1 MASIQTGIELYDG
14 MSEVLYSMMGA
25 MDSVVVQAE
34 ELQSVMNSNVDTSGM
49 TAISDGAAE
58 AARAVQELAA
68 TIQQVHNAD
77 PYISTPDT
85 SAPDAP
91 TVAQGTLRAPPVW
104 DTSSLTEVFTGSGI
118 ERFEQEVQDTS
129 NLLAVLDS
137 QLQEASR
144 TAETLDFMPD
154 TTIPEINAVS
164 TRIQELQTRIQQIAN
179 NPVNLGT
186 DEANNGLEHIR
197 EQLNDIIQQQNEF
210 QTAMIRDDIEA
221 ANEAY
226 INLSRTVSSTERYIR
241 DNTDEQGRFNAAIQE
256 GTGFAAN
263 LQRMVAG
270 VVGAFAGMAGIRKAV
285 GWIQET
291 TEAFNIQRNAETQL
305 MTVLG
310 NMVDYAE
317 VPEFIV
323 GIDDTLAL
331 SEAGELISTIDG
343 MTVDV
348 TPEMRTDYLLNQFD
362 SITAKASEIQ
372 GKGMYGDEAMIAA
385 AGEFATYMSDVE
397 AIGVMMDTLTNY
409 AAGMS
414 GGGELDT
421 TQMVDYATNLGKIM
435 TGAYDAMTK
444 KGFEF
449 TDAQKAV
456 IDGSATEAQYIE
468 ALGAEYVD
476 MSEDMRSATV
486 IADIINESWAGL
498 YETMSDTPQ
507 GRIQQMTNAFGDM
520 QEMIGGQLYPYV
532 LLFVDTILEN
542 SDVIQGILGGITVA
556 LEFLMGVLA
565 GLMDVAFQVASVII
579 DNWSIIE
586 PIILGVAAALTVYY
600 GAQLAANAVSAI
612 STGVHMAMAAAQMAH
627 AAMTGTLTAA
637 TAAQIAA
644 QEGLNAAMYAS
655 PIAWIIAL
663 VVALVAIIYAVA
675 QAIAQATGVAQSGL
689 GLIGGAIGVV
699 IGFFQQLWSAAMT
712 ILSAIGA
719 GAAALGNNMQAAFH
733 NSIANIQSF
742 FYNLLS
748 TAMSVIS
755 QIASALSA
763 LPFVEFDGAGL
774 AGMAGDYAA
783 KAQAAQDSKMEYQ
796 DIGAAFQAEMANMT
810 AFKGNWAGESFSKGA
825 AWGDG
830 VAASIGDALSFD
842 NMFGTESLMD
852 MGDLATAVAGGAGGA
867 LDASGI
873 PGAAGG
879 TADNTGKMANE
890 LSATTEDLKYLRDI
904 AEQETVNRY
913 TLAEV
918 NVEQTNHNTINNGMD
933 LDGVIAGLTDAVDE
947 AIDSMT
953 EGVHT

>member
-1 MASIQTGIELYDG
+1 MASVQTGIELNDDF
-14 MSEVLYSMMGA
+14 SQVIYSMINAVNVAVSGME
-25 MDSVVVQAE
+25 Q
-34 ELQSVMNSNVDTSGM
+34 LQRTMNTDVDTSGIQAVHDEINRATM
-49 TAISDGAAE
+49 AMDELMDSMRQVTNTDLFPESPTPSSEQPMPETA
-58 AARAVQELAA
+58 Q
-68 TIQQVHNAD
+68 
-77 PYISTPDT
+77 P
-85 SAPDAP
+85 
-91 TVAQGTLRAPPVW
+91 RAPPEW
-104 DTSSLTEVFTGSGI
+104 LHDGMQVFTDTGI
-118 ERFEQEVQDTS
+118 ERFEQEVQSTDAMITALTG
-129 NLLAVLDS
+129 NLQQTAQVAAGMGIMPPGAAADIQSVQARLQAV
-137 QLQEASR
+137 QA
-144 TAETLDFMPD
+144 
-154 TTIPEINAVS
+154 
-164 TRIQELQTRIQQIAN
+164 RIQQI
-179 NPVNLGT
+179 
-186 DEANNGLEHIR
+186 EANPMNMGVDAANDGLEELR
-197 EQLNDIIQQQNEF
+197 SQLYQAQQAQE
-210 QTAMIRDDIEA
+210 ALDDALENMDVRG

-226 INLSRTVSSTERYIR
+226 IQLSQTVSHTEQYIR
-241 DNTDEQGRFNAAIQE
+241 DNVDEQGRFNAAIQD
-256 GTGFAAN
+256 GTGIAAQ
-263 LQRMVAG
+263 LQRTIAG
-270 VVGAFAGMAGIRKAV
+270 VVGAFAGMAGIRKAW
-285 GWIQET
+285 GWIQDT

-343 MTVDV
+343 MTVDI
-348 TPEMRTDYLLNQFD
+348 TPEMKTDYLLDQFD

-372 GKGMYGDEAMIAA
+372 SRGMYGDEAMIAA

-397 AIGVMMDTLTNY
+397 AIGTMMDTLTNY

-414 GGGELDT
+414 GGGEIDT
-421 TQMVDYATNLGKIM
+421 TTMVDYATNLGKIM

-456 IDGSATEAQYIE
+456 IDGSATEQQYIE
-468 ALGAEYVD
+468 ALGEEYVN

-520 QEMIGGQLYPYV
+520 KEVIGGQLYPYV
-532 LLFVDTILEN
+532 MLFVDSILAN
-542 SDVIQGILGGITVA
+542 SGVIQSVLDGFTTA
-556 LEFLMGVLA
+556 LQFVMGVLA

-586 PIILGVAAALTVYY
+586 PIIMGVAGALAVYY
-600 GAQLAANAVSAI
+600 GAQLAANAISAI
-612 STGVHMAMAAAQMAH
+612 STGIHMAMAAAQMAH

-655 PIAWIIAL
+655 PVVWIIMLVIAL
-663 VVALVAIIYAVA
+663 VAAIYAVCS
-675 QAIAQATGVAQSGL
+675 AIAQATGVAQSGL
-689 GLIGGAIGVV
+689 GIIGGAIGVV

-719 GAAALGNNMQAAFH
+719 GGAALGNNMAAAFH

-763 LPFVEFDGAGL
+763 LPFVEFDAAGL
-774 AGMAGDYAA
+774 AGAAGDYAA

-796 DIGAAFQAEMANMT
+796 DIGAAFQEQMAGFS
-810 AFKGNWAGESFSKGA
+810 AFESGWAADSFAKGA
-825 AWGDG
+825 AVGDG
-830 VAASIGDALSFD
+830 IAASIGDALSFD
-842 NMFGTESLMD
+842 FGGTDSLSD
-852 MGDLATAVAGGAGGA
+852 MSALDAAMASGVGSG

-879 TADNTGKMANE
+879 TADNTGKMAQE
-890 LSATTEDLKYLRDI
+890 MSKTSEDLKYLRDI

-918 NVEQTNHNTINNGMD
+918 NVDMSGMSNHINNGMD
-933 LDGVIAGLTDAVDE
+933 LDGVVSGLTDAVNE
-947 AIDSMT
+947 SIDNIT
-953 EGVHT
+953 EGVHE

>member
-1 MASIQTGIELYDG
+1 MAFVQTGIELNDDFSQVIYGLLNAVNMAVAG
-14 MSEVLYSMMGA
+14 M
-25 MDSVVVQAE
+25 E
-34 ELQSVMNSNVDTSGM
+34 ELQRTMTTDVDTSGIEAVHSEINRAT
-49 TAISDGAAE
+49 TAMN
-58 AARAVQELAA
+58 ELMESM
-68 TIQQVHNAD
+68 QQVTNTD
-77 PYISTPDT
+77 PHISTPEASPSDGM
-85 SAPDAP
+85 SAVPQP
-91 TVAQGTLRAPPVW
+91 RAPPDW
-104 DTSSLTEVFTGSGI
+104 FTDGMQIFTNTGI
-118 ERFEQEVQDTS
+118 ERFEQEVQNADAMVTALTT
-129 NLLAVLDS
+129 NLQNTAQTAAGMDLLPDQAQADIASVS
-137 QLQEASR
+137 QRMNELQ
-144 TAETLDFMPD
+144 
-154 TTIPEINAVS
+154 N
-164 TRIQELQTRIQQIAN
+164 RIQAIVN
-179 NPVNLGT
+179 NPLNIGT
-186 DEANNGLEHIR
+186 DEANAGMEELRSRLYDALQAQEA
-197 EQLNDIIQQQNEF
+197 LD
-210 QTAMIRDDIEA
+210 TAMEGMDVREI
-221 ANEAY
+221 NEAY
-226 INLSRTVSSTERYIR
+226 IRLSNTISGTERYIR
-241 DNTDEQGRFNAAIQE
+241 DNTDEQGRFNSLINQGNSYAAM
-256 GTGFAAN
+256 
-263 LQRMVAG
+263 LQQTISRA
-270 VVGAFAGMAGIRKAV
+270 VGAFAGLAGIREALS
-285 GWIQET
+285 WIQDT

-343 MTVDV
+343 MTVDI
-348 TPEMRTDYLLNQFD
+348 TPEMKTDYLLDQFD

-372 GKGMYGDEAMIAA
+372 SRGMYGDEAMIAA

-397 AIGVMMDTLTNY
+397 AIGTMMDTLTNY

-414 GGGELDT
+414 GGGEIDT
-421 TQMVDYATNLGKIM
+421 TTMVDYATNLGKIM

-456 IDGSATEAQYIE
+456 IDGSATEQQYIE
-468 ALGAEYVD
+468 ALGEEYVN

-520 QEMIGGQLYPYV
+520 KEVIGGQLYPYV
-532 LLFVDTILEN
+532 MLFVDSILAN
-542 SDVIQGILGGITVA
+542 SGVIQSVLDGFTTA
-556 LEFLMGVLA
+556 LQFVMGVLA

-586 PIILGVAAALTVYY
+586 PIIMGVAGALMVYY
-600 GAQLAANAVSAI
+600 GAQLAANTISAI
-612 STGVHMAMAAAQMAH
+612 STGIHMAMAAAQMAH

-655 PIAWIIAL
+655 PVVWIIMAVIAL
-663 VVALVAIIYAVA
+663 VAAIYAVCS
-675 QAIAQATGVAQSGL
+675 AIAQATGIAQSGL
-689 GLIGGAIGVV
+689 GVIAGAIGVV

-774 AGMAGDYAA
+774 AAAAGDYAA

-842 NMFGTESLMD
+842 NMFGAESLMD

-918 NVEQTNHNTINNGMD
+918 NVDMSGMNNQINNGMD

>member
-1 MASIQTGIELYDG
+1 MASVQTGIELNDDFSQVIYGLLNAVNMAVAG
-14 MSEVLYSMMGA
+14 M
-25 MDSVVVQAE
+25 E
-34 ELQSVMNSNVDTSGM
+34 ELQRTMTTDVDTSGIEAVHSEINRAT
-49 TAISDGAAE
+49 TAMN
-58 AARAVQELAA
+58 ELMESM
-68 TIQQVHNAD
+68 QQVTNTD
-77 PYISTPDT
+77 PHISTPEASPSDGM
-85 SAPDAP
+85 SAVPQP
-91 TVAQGTLRAPPVW
+91 RAPPDW
-104 DTSSLTEVFTGSGI
+104 FTDGMQIFTNTGI
-118 ERFEQEVQDTS
+118 ERFEQEVQNADAMVTALTT
-129 NLLAVLDS
+129 NLQNTAQTAAGMDLLPDQAQADIASVS
-137 QLQEASR
+137 QRMNELQ
-144 TAETLDFMPD
+144 
-154 TTIPEINAVS
+154 N
-164 TRIQELQTRIQQIAN
+164 RIQAIVN
-179 NPVNLGT
+179 NPLNIGT
-186 DEANNGLEHIR
+186 DEANAGMEELRSRLYDALQAQEA
-197 EQLNDIIQQQNEF
+197 LD
-210 QTAMIRDDIEA
+210 TAMEGMDVREI
-221 ANEAY
+221 NEAY
-226 INLSRTVSSTERYIR
+226 IRLSNTISGTERYIR
-241 DNTDEQGRFNAAIQE
+241 DNTDEQGRFNSLINQGNSYAAM
-256 GTGFAAN
+256 
-263 LQRMVAG
+263 LQQTISRA
-270 VVGAFAGMAGIRKAV
+270 VGAFAGLAGIRKAL

-291 TEAFNIQRNAETQL
+291 TEAFNVQRNAETQL

-331 SEAGELISTIDG
+331 SEAGELVSKIDG

-348 TPEMRTDYLLNQFD
+348 TPEMKTDYLLDQFD

-372 GKGMYGDEAMIAA
+372 SRGMYGDEAMIAA
-385 AGEFATYMSDVE
+385 AGEFATYMSDVD
-397 AIGVMMDTLTNY
+397 AISTMMDTLTNY

-468 ALGAEYVD
+468 ALGAEYVN

-507 GRIQQMTNAFGDM
+507 GKIQQMTNAWGDM
-520 QEMIGGQLYPYV
+520 KEMIGGQLYPYV

-542 SDVIQGILGGITVA
+542 SDVIQGIFGGITVA
-556 LEFLMGVLA
+556 LEFLMGVMNT
-565 GLMDVAFQVASVII
+565 LMSVALTVAQVIQ
-579 DNWSIIE
+579 DNWSIIA
-586 PIILGVAAALTVYY
+586 PLFLAAGAALLIYAGYQLYQLGLTV
-600 GAQLAANAVSAI
+600 AQTV
-612 STGVHMAMAAAQMAH
+612 AQWD
-627 AAMTGTLTAA
+627 
-637 TAAQIAA
+637 
-644 QEGLNAAMYAS
+644 LNAAIAAC

-689 GLIGGAIGVV
+689 GVIAGAIMVV

-719 GAAALGNNMQAAFH
+719 GAAALGNNMVAAFH
-733 NSIANIQSF
+733 NSIANIQTF

-774 AGMAGDYAA
+774 AAAAGDYAA

-842 NMFGTESLMD
+842 NMFGAESLMD

-918 NVEQTNHNTINNGMD
+918 NVDMSGMNNQINNGMD

>member
-1 MASIQTGIELYDG
+1 MASVQTGIELNDDFSQVIYGLLNAVNMAVAG
-14 MSEVLYSMMGA
+14 M
-25 MDSVVVQAE
+25 E
-34 ELQSVMNSNVDTSGM
+34 ELQRTMTTDVDTSGIEAVHSEINRAT
-49 TAISDGAAE
+49 TAMN
-58 AARAVQELAA
+58 ELMESM
-68 TIQQVHNAD
+68 QQVTNTD
-77 PYISTPDT
+77 PHISTPEASPSDGM
-85 SAPDAP
+85 SAVPQP
-91 TVAQGTLRAPPVW
+91 RAPPDW
-104 DTSSLTEVFTGSGI
+104 FTDGMQIFTNTGI
-118 ERFEQEVQDTS
+118 ERFEQEVQNADAMVTALTT
-129 NLLAVLDS
+129 NLQNTAQTAAGMDLLPDQAQADIASVS
-137 QLQEASR
+137 QRMNELQ
-144 TAETLDFMPD
+144 
-154 TTIPEINAVS
+154 N
-164 TRIQELQTRIQQIAN
+164 RIQAIVN
-179 NPVNLGT
+179 NPLNIGT
-186 DEANNGLEHIR
+186 DEANAGMEELRSRLYDALQAQEA
-197 EQLNDIIQQQNEF
+197 LD
-210 QTAMIRDDIEA
+210 TAMEGMDVREI
-221 ANEAY
+221 NEAY
-226 INLSRTVSSTERYIR
+226 IRLSNTISGTERYIR
-241 DNTDEQGRFNAAIQE
+241 DNTDEQGRFNNLINQGNNYAAM
-256 GTGFAAN
+256 
-263 LQRMVAG
+263 LQQTISRA
-270 VVGAFAGMAGIRKAV
+270 VGAFAGLAGIRKALS
-285 GWIQET
+285 WIQDT

-348 TPEMRTDYLLNQFD
+348 TPEMRTDYLLDQFD

-468 ALGAEYVD
+468 ALGAEYVN

-507 GRIQQMTNAFGDM
+507 GKIQQMTNAWGDM
-520 QEMIGGQLYPYV
+520 KEMIGGQLYPYV

-556 LEFLMGVLA
+556 LEFLMGVMNT
-565 GLMDVAFQVASVII
+565 LMSVALTVAQVIQ
-579 DNWSIIE
+579 DNWSVIA
-586 PIILGVAAALTVYY
+586 PLFFAAGAALLIYAGYQLYQLGLTIAQTV
-600 GAQLAANAVSAI
+600 AQWD
-612 STGVHMAMAAAQMAH
+612 
-627 AAMTGTLTAA
+627 
-637 TAAQIAA
+637 
-644 QEGLNAAMYAS
+644 LNAAIAAC

-774 AGMAGDYAA
+774 AAAAGDYAA

-810 AFKGNWAGESFSKGA
+810 AFKGNWVGDSFAKGA
-825 AWGDG
+825 AVGDG
-830 VAASIGDALSFD
+830 IAASIGDALSFD

-918 NVEQTNHNTINNGMD
+918 NVDMSGMNNQISNGMD

>member
-1 MASIQTGIELYDG
+1 MASVQTGIELNDDFSQVIYGLLNAVNMAVAG
-14 MSEVLYSMMGA
+14 M
-25 MDSVVVQAE
+25 E
-34 ELQSVMNSNVDTSGM
+34 ELQRTMTTDVDTSGIEAVHSEINRAT
-49 TAISDGAAE
+49 TAMN
-58 AARAVQELAA
+58 ELMESM
-68 TIQQVHNAD
+68 QQVTNTD
-77 PYISTPDT
+77 PHISTPEASPSDGM
-85 SAPDAP
+85 SAVPQP
-91 TVAQGTLRAPPVW
+91 RAPPDW
-104 DTSSLTEVFTGSGI
+104 FTDGMQIFTNTGI
-118 ERFEQEVQDTS
+118 ERFEQEVQNADAMVTALTT
-129 NLLAVLDS
+129 NLQNTAQTAAGMDLLPDQAQADIASVS
-137 QLQEASR
+137 QRMNELQ
-144 TAETLDFMPD
+144 
-154 TTIPEINAVS
+154 N
-164 TRIQELQTRIQQIAN
+164 RIQAIVN
-179 NPVNLGT
+179 NPLNIGT
-186 DEANNGLEHIR
+186 DEANAGMEELRSRLYDALQAQEA
-197 EQLNDIIQQQNEF
+197 LD
-210 QTAMIRDDIEA
+210 TAMEGMDVREI
-221 ANEAY
+221 NEAY
-226 INLSRTVSSTERYIR
+226 IRLSNTISGTERYIR
-241 DNTDEQGRFNAAIQE
+241 DNTDEQGRFNSLINQGNSYAAM
-256 GTGFAAN
+256 
-263 LQRMVAG
+263 LQQTISRA
-270 VVGAFAGMAGIRKAV
+270 VGAFAGLAGIRKAL

-291 TEAFNIQRNAETQL
+291 TEAFNVQRNAETQL

-331 SEAGELISTIDG
+331 SEAGELVSKIDG

-348 TPEMRTDYLLNQFD
+348 TPEMKTDYLLDQFD

-372 GKGMYGDEAMIAA
+372 SRGMYGDEAMIAA
-385 AGEFATYMSDVE
+385 AGEFATYMSDVD
-397 AIGVMMDTLTNY
+397 AISTMMDTLTNY

-468 ALGAEYVD
+468 ALGAEYVN

-507 GRIQQMTNAFGDM
+507 GKIQQMTNAWGDM
-520 QEMIGGQLYPYV
+520 KEMIGGQLYPYV

-542 SDVIQGILGGITVA
+542 SDVIQGIFGGITVA
-556 LEFLMGVLA
+556 LEFLMGVMNT
-565 GLMDVAFQVASVII
+565 LMSVALTVAQVIQ
-579 DNWSIIE
+579 DNWSIIA
-586 PIILGVAAALTVYY
+586 PLFLAAGAALLIYAGYQLYQLGLTV
-600 GAQLAANAVSAI
+600 AQTV
-612 STGVHMAMAAAQMAH
+612 AQWD
-627 AAMTGTLTAA
+627 
-637 TAAQIAA
+637 
-644 QEGLNAAMYAS
+644 LNAAIAAC

-689 GLIGGAIGVV
+689 GVIAGAIMVV

-719 GAAALGNNMQAAFH
+719 GAAALGNNMVAAFH
-733 NSIANIQSF
+733 NSIANIQTF

-774 AGMAGDYAA
+774 AAAAGDYAA

-953 EGVHT
+953 EGVHQ

>member
-1 MASIQTGIELYDG
+1 MASVQTGIELNDDFSQVIYGLLNAVNMAVAG
-14 MSEVLYSMMGA
+14 M
-25 MDSVVVQAE
+25 E
-34 ELQSVMNSNVDTSGM
+34 ELQRTMTTDVDTSGIEAVHSEINRAT
-49 TAISDGAAE
+49 TAMN
-58 AARAVQELAA
+58 ELMGSM
-68 TIQQVHNAD
+68 QQVTNTD
-77 PYISTPDT
+77 PHISTPEASPSDGM
-85 SAPDAP
+85 SAVPQP
-91 TVAQGTLRAPPVW
+91 RAPPDW
-104 DTSSLTEVFTGSGI
+104 FTDGMQIFTNTGI
-118 ERFEQEVQDTS
+118 ERFEQEVQNADAMVTALTT
-129 NLLAVLDS
+129 NLQNTAQTAAGMDLLPDQAQADIASVS
-137 QLQEASR
+137 QRMNELQ
-144 TAETLDFMPD
+144 
-154 TTIPEINAVS
+154 N
-164 TRIQELQTRIQQIAN
+164 RIQAIVN
-179 NPVNLGT
+179 NPLNIGT
-186 DEANNGLEHIR
+186 DEANAGMEELRSRLYDALQAQEA
-197 EQLNDIIQQQNEF
+197 LD
-210 QTAMIRDDIEA
+210 TAMEGMDVREI
-221 ANEAY
+221 NEAY
-226 INLSRTVSSTERYIR
+226 IRLSNTISGTERYIR
-241 DNTDEQGRFNAAIQE
+241 DNTDEQGRFNSLINQGNSYAAM
-256 GTGFAAN
+256 
-263 LQRMVAG
+263 LQQTISSA
-270 VVGAFAGMAGIRKAV
+270 VGAFAGLAGIRKALS
-285 GWIQET
+285 WIQDT
-291 TEAFNIQRNAETQL
+291 IEAFNIQRNAETQL

-507 GRIQQMTNAFGDM
+507 GKIQQMTNAWGDM
-520 QEMIGGQLYPYV
+520 KEMIGGQLYPYV

-556 LEFLMGVLA
+556 LEFLMGVMNS
-565 GLMDVAFQVASVII
+565 LMSVALTVAQVIQ
-579 DNWSIIE
+579 DNWSVIA
-586 PIILGVAAALTVYY
+586 PLFFAAGAALLIYAGYQLYQLGLTIAQTV
-600 GAQLAANAVSAI
+600 AQWD
-612 STGVHMAMAAAQMAH
+612 
-627 AAMTGTLTAA
+627 
-637 TAAQIAA
+637 
-644 QEGLNAAMYAS
+644 LNAAIAAC

-774 AGMAGDYAA
+774 AAAAGDYAA

-810 AFKGNWAGESFSKGA
+810 AFKGNWVGDSFAKGA
-825 AWGDG
+825 AVGDG
-830 VAASIGDALSFD
+830 IAASIGDALSFD

-918 NVEQTNHNTINNGMD
+918 NVDMSGMNNQISNGMD

>member
-1 MASIQTGIELYDG
+1 MASVQTGIELNDDFSQVIYGLLNAVNMAVAG
-14 MSEVLYSMMGA
+14 M
-25 MDSVVVQAE
+25 E
-34 ELQSVMNSNVDTSGM
+34 ELQRTMTTDVDTSGIEAVHSEINRAT
-49 TAISDGAAE
+49 TAMN
-58 AARAVQELAA
+58 ELMESM
-68 TIQQVHNAD
+68 QQVTNTD
-77 PYISTPDT
+77 PHISTPEASPSDGM
-85 SAPDAP
+85 SDVPQP
-91 TVAQGTLRAPPVW
+91 RAPPDW
-104 DTSSLTEVFTGSGI
+104 FTDGMQIFTNTGI
-118 ERFEQEVQDTS
+118 ERFEQEVQNADAMVTALTT
-129 NLLAVLDS
+129 NLQNTAQTAAGMDLLPDQAQADIASVS
-137 QLQEASR
+137 QRMNELQ
-144 TAETLDFMPD
+144 
-154 TTIPEINAVS
+154 N
-164 TRIQELQTRIQQIAN
+164 RIQAIVN
-179 NPVNLGT
+179 NPLNIGT
-186 DEANNGLEHIR
+186 DEANAGMEELRSRLYDALQAQEA
-197 EQLNDIIQQQNEF
+197 LD
-210 QTAMIRDDIEA
+210 TAMEGMDVREI
-221 ANEAY
+221 NEAY
-226 INLSRTVSSTERYIR
+226 IRLSNTISGTERYIR
-241 DNTDEQGRFNAAIQE
+241 DNTDEQGRFNSLINQGNSYAAM
-256 GTGFAAN
+256 
-263 LQRMVAG
+263 LQQTISRA
-270 VVGAFAGMAGIRKAV
+270 VGAFAGLAGIRKALS
-285 GWIQET
+285 WIQDT

-348 TPEMRTDYLLNQFD
+348 TPEMRTDYLLDQFD

-468 ALGAEYVD
+468 ALGAEYVN

-507 GRIQQMTNAFGDM
+507 GKIQQMTNAWGDM
-520 QEMIGGQLYPYV
+520 KEMIGGQLYPYV

-542 SDVIQGILGGITVA
+542 SDVIQGIFGGITVA
-556 LEFLMGVLA
+556 LEFLMGVMNT
-565 GLMDVAFQVASVII
+565 LMSVALTVAQVIQ
-579 DNWSIIE
+579 DNWSIIA
-586 PIILGVAAALTVYY
+586 PLFLAAGAALLIYAGYQLYQLGLTV
-600 GAQLAANAVSAI
+600 AQTV
-612 STGVHMAMAAAQMAH
+612 AQWD
-627 AAMTGTLTAA
+627 
-637 TAAQIAA
+637 
-644 QEGLNAAMYAS
+644 LNAAIAAC

-689 GLIGGAIGVV
+689 GVIAGAIMVV

-719 GAAALGNNMQAAFH
+719 GAAALGNNMVAAFH
-733 NSIANIQSF
+733 NSIANIQTF

-774 AGMAGDYAA
+774 AAAAGDYAA

-842 NMFGTESLMD
+842 NMFGTESLTD
-852 MGDLATAVAGGAGGA
+852 MGDLATAVAGGAGSA

-879 TADNTGKMANE
+879 TVDNTGKMANE

-918 NVEQTNHNTINNGMD
+918 NVDMSGMNNQINNGMD

>member
-1 MASIQTGIELYDG
+1 MASVQTGIELNDDFSQVIYGLLNAVNMAVAG
-14 MSEVLYSMMGA
+14 M
-25 MDSVVVQAE
+25 E
-34 ELQSVMNSNVDTSGM
+34 ELQRTMTTDVDTSGIEAVHSEINRAT
-49 TAISDGAAE
+49 TAMN
-58 AARAVQELAA
+58 ELMESM
-68 TIQQVHNAD
+68 QQVTNTD
-77 PYISTPDT
+77 PHISTPEASPSDGM
-85 SAPDAP
+85 SAVPQP
-91 TVAQGTLRAPPVW
+91 RAPPDW
-104 DTSSLTEVFTGSGI
+104 FTDGMQIFTNTGI
-118 ERFEQEVQDTS
+118 ERFEQEVQNADAMVTALTT
-129 NLLAVLDS
+129 NLQNTAQTAAGMDLLPDQAQADIASVS
-137 QLQEASR
+137 QRMNELQ
-144 TAETLDFMPD
+144 
-154 TTIPEINAVS
+154 N
-164 TRIQELQTRIQQIAN
+164 RIQAIVN
-179 NPVNLGT
+179 NPLNIGT
-186 DEANNGLEHIR
+186 DEANAGMEELRSRLYDALQAQEA
-197 EQLNDIIQQQNEF
+197 LD
-210 QTAMIRDDIEA
+210 TAMEGMDVREI
-221 ANEAY
+221 NEAY
-226 INLSRTVSSTERYIR
+226 IRLSNTISGTEQYIR
-241 DNTDEQGRFNAAIQE
+241 DNTDEQGRFNSVIND
-256 GTGFAAN
+256 GNNYAN
-263 LQRMVAG
+263 MLQQTISRA
-270 VVGAFAGMAGIRKAV
+270 VGAFAGLAGIRKAL
-285 GWIQET
+285 GWIQDT

-507 GRIQQMTNAFGDM
+507 GKIQQMTNAWGDM
-520 QEMIGGQLYPYV
+520 KEMIGGQLYPYV

-542 SDVIQGILGGITVA
+542 SDVIQGILGGITVV
-556 LEFLMGVLA
+556 LEFLMGVMNS
-565 GLMDVAFQVASVII
+565 LMSVALTVAQVIQ
-579 DNWSIIE
+579 DNWSVIA
-586 PIILGVAAALTVYY
+586 PLFFAAGAALLIYAGYQLYQLGLTIAQTV
-600 GAQLAANAVSAI
+600 AQWD
-612 STGVHMAMAAAQMAH
+612 
-627 AAMTGTLTAA
+627 
-637 TAAQIAA
+637 
-644 QEGLNAAMYAS
+644 LNAAIAAC

-774 AGMAGDYAA
+774 AAAAGDYAA

-810 AFKGNWAGESFSKGA
+810 AFKGNWVGDSFAKGA
-825 AWGDG
+825 AVGDG
-830 VAASIGDALSFD
+830 IAASIGDALSFD

-918 NVEQTNHNTINNGMD
+918 NVDMSGMSNNINNGMD

-953 EGVHT
+953 QGVHT

>member
-1 MASIQTGIELYDG
+1 MASVQTGIELNDDFSQVIYGLLNAVNMAVAG
-14 MSEVLYSMMGA
+14 M
-25 MDSVVVQAE
+25 E
-34 ELQSVMNSNVDTSGM
+34 ELQRTMTTDVDTSGIEAVHSEINRAT
-49 TAISDGAAE
+49 TAMN
-58 AARAVQELAA
+58 ELMESM
-68 TIQQVHNAD
+68 QQVTNTD
-77 PYISTPDT
+77 PHISTPEASPSDGM
-85 SAPDAP
+85 SAVPQP
-91 TVAQGTLRAPPVW
+91 RAPPDW
-104 DTSSLTEVFTGSGI
+104 FTDGMQIFTNTGI
-118 ERFEQEVQDTS
+118 ERFEQEVQNADAMVTALTT
-129 NLLAVLDS
+129 NLQNTAQTAAGMDLLPDQAQADIASVS
-137 QLQEASR
+137 QRMNELQ
-144 TAETLDFMPD
+144 
-154 TTIPEINAVS
+154 N
-164 TRIQELQTRIQQIAN
+164 RIQAIVN
-179 NPVNLGT
+179 NPLNIGT
-186 DEANNGLEHIR
+186 DEANAGMEELRSRLYDALQAQEA
-197 EQLNDIIQQQNEF
+197 LD
-210 QTAMIRDDIEA
+210 TAMEGMDVREI
-221 ANEAY
+221 NEAY
-226 INLSRTVSSTERYIR
+226 IRLSNTISGTEQYIR
-241 DNTDEQGRFNAAIQE
+241 DNTDEQGRFNSVIND
-256 GTGFAAN
+256 GNNYAN
-263 LQRMVAG
+263 MLQQTISRA
-270 VVGAFAGMAGIRKAV
+270 VGAFAGLAGIRKAL
-285 GWIQET
+285 GWIQDT

-507 GRIQQMTNAFGDM
+507 GKIQQMTNAWGDM
-520 QEMIGGQLYPYV
+520 KEMIGGQLYPYV

-542 SDVIQGILGGITVA
+542 SDVIQGILGGITVV
-556 LEFLMGVLA
+556 LEFLMGVMNS
-565 GLMDVAFQVASVII
+565 LMSVALTVAQVIQ
-579 DNWSIIE
+579 DNWSVIA
-586 PIILGVAAALTVYY
+586 PLFFAAGAALLIYAGYQLYQLGLTIAQTV
-600 GAQLAANAVSAI
+600 AQWD
-612 STGVHMAMAAAQMAH
+612 
-627 AAMTGTLTAA
+627 
-637 TAAQIAA
+637 
-644 QEGLNAAMYAS
+644 LNAAIAAC

-774 AGMAGDYAA
+774 AAAAGDYAA

-810 AFKGNWAGESFSKGA
+810 AFKGNWVGDSFAKGA
-825 AWGDG
+825 AVGDG
-830 VAASIGDALSFD
+830 IAASIGDALSFD

-918 NVEQTNHNTINNGMD
+918 NVDMSGMSNNINNGMD